1 MVYYVVLDV
10 AIHDLPTYQQYM
22 ARVKP
27 MIEAVGGRYLVR
39 GGEHRVLEGDWAPT
53 RLVLLEFPSSA
64 VVEALFS
71 SPDYLAIKS
80 LRVAASRCDLVGV
93 EGVAG

>member
-1 MVYYVVLDV
+1 MPAYVLVEITVTDPTTYERYKRLAEASV
-10 AIHDLPTYQQYM
+10 AAH
-22 ARVKP
+22 
-27 MIEAVGGRYLVR
+27 GGRYLVR

-80 LRVAASRCDLVGV
+80 LRMAASRCDLVGV